1 MKPKSCKGYTLIET
15 GVSITIAALVM
26 SLLLPSLASIQARM
40 VRSKCKNNLKNVNL
54 CYIVYAQDF
63 AMKFPWVNEKRDQ
76 VRQGF
81 SYYGAFDTR
90 ELYCNLIIRSMLGFP
105 DILLSPCDVDKKV
118 AMEEVGSHFRFKD
131 FYPNNASSYTVCAGT
146 PNPDLRTEQ
155 KDGLSAQEFSANYT
169 HTQTILT
176 TTRNIVGPINDGDSL
191 SDQSRGNPIGN
202 PDLTEYATWVGAD
215 DSDEKLRNTHSM
227 ANLKS
232 GFGQVGLAD
241 GSAHQYDTG
250 KLVTQIRKHHKDKG
264 VEYRGIPSPI
274 FSSPN
279 DPIPGAHK
287 DWVDYGSVI
296 VSYWCSSTSRCRLP
310 GDCPHVNP
318 KKVSTWKLYETGKKE
333 YGQGGAREQ
342 GFYRKQGK
350 TYTGRMVPMDQPSY
364 IWEEPAWLRERV
376 APNN

>member
-1 MKPKSCKGYTLIET
+1 MKPNSCRGYTLIET

-81 SYYGAFDTR
+81 SYYGAYDTR

-105 DILLSPCDVDKKV
+105 DILLSPCDVDKRV
-118 AMEEVGSHFRFKD
+118 AMQEVGSHFRFKD
-131 FYPNNASSYTVCAGT
+131 FYPNNASSYAVCAGT
-146 PNPDLRTEQ
+146 PNPDSRTVQ
-155 KDGLSAQEFSANYT
+155 SDPLSAQEFSANFT

-202 PDLTEYATWVGAD
+202 PDFTEYANWVGAD

-241 GSAHQYDTG
+241 GSAHQYDIG
-250 KLVTQIRKHHKDKG
+250 KLAQQIRKHHKDKG
-264 VEYRGIPSPI
+264 VEYRGVPSPI
-274 FSSPN
+274 LSSPN
-279 DPIPGAHK
+279 DPIPGAHE
-287 DWVDYGSVI
+287 DWVEYGDVYIDYKCSVVTCKLTGSHKTHI
-296 VSYWCSSTSRCRLP
+296 NSKLA
-310 GDCPHVNP
+310 
-318 KKVSTWKLYETGKKE
+318 STWKLYETGKKKDE
-333 YGQGGAREQ
+333 
-342 GFYRKQGK
+342 GFTRIQGK
-350 TYTGRMVPMDQPSY
+350 TYTGMMAPMDQPSY
-364 IWEEPAWLRERV
+364 VWEEPAWLRDRV